1 MERAQRAHGSHQPM
15 TEAPRDP
22 LDHAELERSSLGDHD
37 FEREL
42 LAEFLGGSRGTLA
55 KLAEALDAH
64 DVPAVRHAAHSL
76 KGGCWTV
83 GARAMGTSCEE
94 LELDAR
100 AGVLDRAEALLA
112 RIREEYAQLD
122 AYVRRHWGL

>member
-1 MERAQRAHGSHQPM
+1 M
-15 TEAPRDP
+15 TEAPSPP
-22 LDHAELERSSLGDHD
+22 LDHAELERASLGDRE

-42 LAEFLGGSRGTLA
+42 LAEFLGGSTGALA
-55 KLAEALDAH
+55 KLAAALDAR
-64 DVPAVRHAAHSL
+64 DVPALQHAAHSL

-83 GARAMGTSCEE
+83 GARVMGTSCEQ